1 MNHLAEELMH
11 ELTCETVLIIPVLGG
26 IEVLESVVVTWVIMA
41 ILLIA
46 SMLLT
51 RNLKVENIS
60 KKQLILETAVVGLQD
75 MIEGIIGEHGKKFV
89 PYLATVLIFLGIA
102 NTSALF
108 GFKPPTKDL
117 NVTLGL
123 ASVFNMIFIG
133 FFIDIIEKFNI
144 IRTADALIVR
154 ILMLGIGILV
164 IGWATYFYLKV
175 NLGAGPRDSLM
186 EGLVKK
192 TDRPVWMIRTF
203 IEGSVLIVGYFL
215 GGPVGIGTLI
225 IALTLGL
232 SIQLA
237 FKIGGYSSESVKHV
251 SLMDLYRDF
260 CPKKECLSEENSKT
274 YLKSSDSE
282 V

>member
-1 MNHLAEELMH
+1 MNNTRENKKYIMIQ
-11 ELTCETVLIIPVLGG
+11 LIKKMPSLFFGLILYSIG
-26 IEVLESVVVTWVIMA
+26 
-41 ILLIA
+41 ILLT
-46 SMLLT
+46 LHC
-51 RNLKVENIS
+51 NLGMGPWDVLHVGIVKHSIFTLGQVSQLVGI
-60 KKQLILETAVVGLQD
+60 LILAICYFMG
-75 MIEGIIGEHGKKFV
+75 V
-89 PYLATVLIFLGIA
+89 P
-102 NTSALF
+102 
-108 GFKPPTKDL
+108 
-117 NVTLGL
+117 LGL

-144 IRTADALIVR
+144 IKTADAFIVR
-154 ILMLGIGILV
+154 ILMLSIGVLV

-192 TDRPVWMIRTF
+192 TDKPVWMIRTF

-225 IALTLGL
+225 IALTLGF

-260 CPKKECLSEENSKT
+260 CLKKECLSEENSKT
-274 YLKSSDSE
+274 YLKSSDPE